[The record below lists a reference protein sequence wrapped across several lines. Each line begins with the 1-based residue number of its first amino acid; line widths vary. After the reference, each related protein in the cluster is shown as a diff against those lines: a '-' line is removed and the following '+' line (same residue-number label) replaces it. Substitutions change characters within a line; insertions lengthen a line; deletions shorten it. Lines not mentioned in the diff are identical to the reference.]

1 MAHMKLHIL
10 TIAVI
15 ATLASTHVLPPSDD
29 PLINLTY
36 SANLKDTP
44 INYVAATF
52 DPSTVHTTADPP
64 PPNAK
69 FDKAVST
76 GQTLDSAMKSKD
88 NIARWL
94 FKDFPQYAETCQ
106 SPFTGDGRADLAKW
120 GFDDSD
126 ALSEKIKN
134 ECDFDAYHKIKAAF
148 DEIGLDTRAAKDGG
162 PNRCFKVNHRDGPAI
177 KRDEKGEL
185 PNEAKQYYDVCGREY
200 RATGASYEFAANP
213 SGLLALMNIMSMTYS
228 AKTYTWFRTPLPSE
242 LPDIGTTQD
251 IGWAMWNRV
260 GAANLAGLKYLL
272 VTQVMNAGSREIFRH
287 ALGLLD
293 PPESSPVGRW
303 AGYLLLQHKDQL
315 GGNRY
320 IEKVR
325 LFKPPGASL
334 PYLLF
339 YVAKDPWVGEVK
351 PVSAKMVSGMNITN
365 ALEMD
370 DDSKNVVRREDEKNL
385 IRQHVVVVRT

>member
-1 MAHMKLHIL
+1 MKLHIL
-10 TIAVI
+10 TLAVL
-15 ATLASTHVLPPSDD
+15 ATLASTHVLPPRDTS
-29 PLINLTY
+29 LTNLTY
-36 SANLKDTP
+36 GVNLKDTP
-44 INYVAATF
+44 EDHAAATF

-69 FDKAVST
+69 YDKAVST

-148 DEIGLDTRAAKDGG
+148 DEIGLDTKAAKDGG

-185 PNEAKQYYDVCGREY
+185 PNEAKQYYD
-200 RATGASYEFAANP
+200 ATGASYEFAANP

-260 GAANLAGLKYLL
+260 GATSPAGLKGLKYLL

-287 ALGLLD
+287 ALGLLE

-351 PVSAKMVSGMNITN
+351 PVAAKMVSGMNVTN

-370 DDSKNVVRREDEKNL
+370 DGMTATDVSVKRGDEKNL

>member
-1 MAHMKLHIL
+1 MASLHSPAPTTPAPSMKLHIL
-10 TIAVI
+10 TLAVL
-15 ATLASTHVLPPSDD
+15 ATLASTHVLPPSDSA
-29 PLINLTY
+29 LTNLTY
-36 SANLKDTP
+36 DTSLEDTP
-44 INYVAATF
+44 IHHIAGTF

-148 DEIGLDTRAAKDGG
+148 DEIGLDTKAAKDGG

-200 RATGASYEFAANP
+200 RVSQAS
-213 SGLLALMNIMSMTYS
+213 
-228 AKTYTWFRTPLPSE
+228 PLSP
-242 LPDIGTTQD
+242 
-251 IGWAMWNRV
+251 
-260 GAANLAGLKYLL
+260 
-272 VTQVMNAGSREIFRH
+272 NAPH
-287 ALGLLD
+287 A
-293 PPESSPVGRW
+293 VC
-303 AGYLLLQHKDQL
+303 
-315 GGNRY
+315 
-320 IEKVR
+320 
-325 LFKPPGASL
+325 
-334 PYLLF
+334 
-339 YVAKDPWVGEVK
+339 
-351 PVSAKMVSGMNITN
+351 
-365 ALEMD
+365 
-370 DDSKNVVRREDEKNL
+370 
-385 IRQHVVVVRT
+385 

>member
-1 MAHMKLHIL
+1 MKLNIL
-10 TIAVI
+10 IIAVI
-15 ATLASTHVLPPSDD
+15 ATLASTHVLTPNDS
-29 PLINLTY
+29 PLTNLTY
-36 SANLKDTP
+36 DADLKETLIANAVD
-44 INYVAATF
+44 I
-52 DPSTVHTTADPP
+52 STVHTAADR

-88 NIARWL
+88 SVARWF
-94 FKDFPQYAETCQ
+94 FKDYPQYAETCQ
-106 SPFTGDGRADLAKW
+106 SPFTGDGRTDLAKW
-120 GFDDSD
+120 GFDESE
-126 ALSEKIKN
+126 ALSAKVAN

-148 DEIGLDTRAAKDGG
+148 DEIGLDTKAAKDGG
-162 PNRCFKVNHRDGPAI
+162 PNHCFKVNHRDGPAI

-185 PNEAKQYYDVCGREY
+185 PSEAKQ
-200 RATGASYEFAANP
+200 ATGASYEFAVNP
-213 SGLLALMNIMSMTYS
+213 HGLIALMNIMSMTYS

-260 GAANLAGLKYLL
+260 KAPSLAGLKYLL
-272 VTQVMNAGSREIFRH
+272 VTQVMNAASREIFRH
-287 ALGLLD
+287 ALGLLE

-339 YVAKDPWVGEVK
+339 YVAKDPWVGDVK
-351 PVSAKMVSGMNITN
+351 PVAARMVEKIDTN
-365 ALEMD
+365 VLVRTRNEDA
-370 DDSKNVVRREDEKNL
+370 KNVVR
-385 IRQHVVVVRT
+385 QHVVYLRP

>member
-1 MAHMKLHIL
+1 MKLHAL
-10 TIAVI
+10 TLAVL
-15 ATLASTHVLPPSDD
+15 ATLASTHVLPPTDAS
-29 PLINLTY
+29 LTNLTY

-44 INYVAATF
+44 IDHVAATF

-120 GFDDSD
+120 GFDDND
-126 ALSEKIKN
+126 ALSASVAK

-148 DEIGLDTRAAKDGG
+148 DEIGLDTKAAKDGG

-200 RATGASYEFAANP
+200 RVCFP
-213 SGLLALMNIMSMTYS
+213 SPPLQPNSRHLLTHTHRPQAHPTNSPP
-228 AKTYTWFRTPLPSE
+228 TPP
-242 LPDIGTTQD
+242 
-251 IGWAMWNRV
+251 A
-260 GAANLAGLKYLL
+260 
-272 VTQVMNAGSREIFRH
+272 
-287 ALGLLD
+287 
-293 PPESSPVGRW
+293 SSP
-303 AGYLLLQHKDQL
+303 
-315 GGNRY
+315 
-320 IEKVR
+320 
-325 LFKPPGASL
+325 S
-334 PYLLF
+334 
-339 YVAKDPWVGEVK
+339 
-351 PVSAKMVSGMNITN
+351 
-365 ALEMD
+365 
-370 DDSKNVVRREDEKNL
+370 
-385 IRQHVVVVRT
+385 